1 MMEIYENSA
10 EAMLAEHERLS
21 SLYLYNSE
29 MGEKRA
35 SLYLTLISAST
46 AVLFG
51 LAQFRPDVRYLVWS
65 GIGLVAGMLV
75 VGLVTFQRL
84 VERRIRA
91 TEFLRAI
98 NRIHRYFVQKDR
110 ELELF
115 YFWPPCDDVPTFVG
129 KRMPLSG
136 LRDLIAVMN
145 GLFAGVLV
153 AGFEFAL
160 WPGLGYVVVVPS
172 AVGVGIIAW
181 FLHGRYETW
190 SCKKAAREGVRHVR
204 FPHEKV

>member
-1 MMEIYENSA
+1 MEVNENSA
-10 EAMLAEHERLS
+10 DAMLAEHERLS

-46 AVLFG
+46 AILFG
-51 LAQFRPDVRYLVWS
+51 LAQFSPNVQYLLWP
-65 GIGLVAGMLV
+65 GIGLVAGMLL

-84 VERRIRA
+84 IERRIRA

-98 NRIHRYFVQKDR
+98 NRIHRYFVQKDPV
-110 ELELF
+110 LEPF
-115 YFWPPCDDVPTFVG
+115 YFWPPCDDVPTFAG
-129 KRMPLSG
+129 KRAPLSG

-153 AGFEFAL
+153 AAFGFAL
-160 WPGLGYVVVVPS
+160 WPGLDYVTAASFAVVV
-172 AVGVGIIAW
+172 GVVVW
-181 FLHGRYETW
+181 SLQGRYEAW
-190 SCKKAAREGVRHVR
+190 SCKKATREGIKDVR
-204 FPHEKV
+204 FPQGKE